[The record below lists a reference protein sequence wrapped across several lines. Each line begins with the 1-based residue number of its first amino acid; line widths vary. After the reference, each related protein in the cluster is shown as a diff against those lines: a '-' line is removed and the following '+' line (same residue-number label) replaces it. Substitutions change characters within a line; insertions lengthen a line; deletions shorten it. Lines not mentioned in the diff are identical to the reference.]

1 MIELDN
7 PSRSSEYEN
16 ENEKTHFN
24 EMKTFD
30 ESMENPLLV
39 NNFLALQ
46 RDAVSKNKESKFQ
59 HTNPEFP
66 ELEFTFNERS
76 SS

>member
-1 MIELDN
+1 LKSAKKELKMIELDN

-39 NNFLALQ
+39 NNFLAL
-46 RDAVSKNKESKFQ
+46 
-59 HTNPEFP
+59 
-66 ELEFTFNERS
+66 
-76 SS
+76 